1 MAGQE
6 DEDEKEQDLLILMLT
21 RVEAKQEPKT

>member
-6 DEDEKEQDLLILMLT
+6 DEDEKEQDLLILMLP
-21 RVEAKQEPKT
+21 RVEAKQEPKG